1 MGCRCVFFEVLEVEN
16 EIISKCD
23 YKKHFFWYHNQNIN
37 FKYEDDYV
45 LKNFS
50 FQVKKD
56 KPLHWWDSPE
66 AEKYYR

>member
-1 MGCRCVFFEVLEVEN
+1 MH
-16 EIISKCD
+16 
-23 YKKHFFWYHNQNIN
+23 YKKILLSLISQSNIN

-45 LKNFS
+45 LKLS